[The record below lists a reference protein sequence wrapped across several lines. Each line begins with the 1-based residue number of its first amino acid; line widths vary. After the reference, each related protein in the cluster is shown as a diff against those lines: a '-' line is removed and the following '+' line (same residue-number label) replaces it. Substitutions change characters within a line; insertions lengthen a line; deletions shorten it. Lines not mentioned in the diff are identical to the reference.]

1 MNKNLPA
8 VTTATPTEPESL
20 ETASAAKT
28 AEASFLT
35 SITRIFSFSEATN
48 IGDMWPPVSVKINGT
63 LCAYK
68 YINSVMLPSGHL
80 QPARLHSVLSFYRSI
95 SKKIATNKKTYFET
109 KVPAQAFKYKE
120 QSENYERSSC

>member
-68 YINSVMLPSGHL
+68 YIKCYVTFRTS
-80 QPARLHSVLSFYRSI
+80 
-95 SKKIATNKKTYFET
+95 AT
-109 KVPAQAFKYKE
+109 
-120 QSENYERSSC
+120 SSPP